1 MHHPS
6 HWDYVLHVWLARYL
20 SISTSLQ
27 CFSLMMPHLSHG
39 SHEAQPIISCA
50 ANPAIGGGSSV
61 RLFAGGS
68 GKQQSQVLN
77 ACFYFL
83 MDHAQITQL
92 TPRHIFLTERFP
104 SCTTDPSLQWCRQLL
119 LPKLISPPKLEE
131 LRAFL
136 VAPPS
141 APIPVTSDG
150 MGLISGLDIEHN
162 FVLSTGKLARA
173 ISTSLCFDMG
183 FSSSES
189 FTVIAEHLAIVYV
202 LLALDQAMG
211 EEGLNMTVER
221 NEGDS
226 ASLMTLK
233 SPSGR
238 CLRPDGV
245 IRGSDGVRMLAK
257 VIYPTLIFFLPT
269 LLPNDPCLTR
279 SGRISLAAF
288 KMRLKI

>member
-1 MHHPS
+1 MHLNASPSITWGLHPP
-6 HWDYVLHVWLARYL
+6 HVAHYL
-20 SISTSLQ
+20 SLHLNAAMP
-27 CFSLMMPHLSHG
+27 FSHDATFIPCHEEG
-39 SHEAQPIISCA
+39 SCEAQPIISFA
-50 ANPAIGGGSSV
+50 VNPAIGGGGSV
-61 RLFAGGS
+61 RLVAGGS

-77 ACFYFL
+77 ACYFSFEGP
-83 MDHAQITQL
+83 MQIMRIAQL
-92 TPRHIFLTERFP
+92 PPRNRFLTERFP
-104 SCTTDPSLQWCRQLL
+104 YCASDPSLQRCRQLL
-119 LPKLISPPKLEE
+119 LPKLSAPPKLEE

-150 MGLISGLDIEHN
+150 MGLISGLDIAHN

-173 ISTSLCFDMG
+173 ISTSLCFDLG
-183 FSSSES
+183 FLSSES
-189 FTVIAEHLAIVYV
+189 FTVIAEHLAIVNV

-211 EEGLNMTVER
+211 EEGLNMSVER

-257 VIYPTLIFFLPT
+257 VIFDSDIFPAV
-269 LLPNDPCLTR
+269 PCLTTL
-279 SGRISLAAF
+279 SFAVGGQA
-288 KMRLKI
+288 